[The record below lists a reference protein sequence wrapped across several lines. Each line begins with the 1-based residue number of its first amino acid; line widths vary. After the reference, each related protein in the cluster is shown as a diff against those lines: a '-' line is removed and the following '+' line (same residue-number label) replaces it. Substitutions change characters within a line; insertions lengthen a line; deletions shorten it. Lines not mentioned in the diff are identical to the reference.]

1 MGVVAVLSVTVP
13 RLVSAPFSDSGEET
27 ATDTAVALLLIAA
40 VLQFFDCAQNIGVVL
55 LRGLDDTRGRFRVTI
70 VGHWLVGLPVSA
82 LLGLAAGLNTFG
94 VRLGLLT
101 GLATTAV
108 LLLRRFNRG
117 VARLNPEA
125 VPATT

>member
-1 MGVVAVLSVTVP
+1 M
-13 RLVSAPFSDSGEET
+13 
-27 ATDTAVALLLIAA
+27 
-40 VLQFFDCAQNIGVVL
+40 VL
-55 LRGLDDTRGRFRVTI
+55 LRGLDDTRGRFRVTV
-70 VGHWLVGLPVSA
+70 VGHWLVGLPVGA
-82 LLGLAAGLNTFG
+82 LLGLAAGLNTSG

-117 VARLNPEA
+117 VARLNAEA